1 MATSVAPET
10 RAHITSG
17 WVFALL
23 STVAF
28 STVTPFGKSI
38 IVEGVPS
45 TAVIVIRLW
54 SATVLLGL
62 FLAFNNVRRLSVSRR
77 VLLVAAVVGISN
89 GVGMMAY
96 FGSLQYISA
105 SIASMIFSLS
115 PLIVLMMLA
124 LRGEKFTYRQGVRVA
139 LGLFGVYLLIGPGGQ
154 VSLFGVVLAAVSI
167 VTVPLQLVLIQ
178 WFLPDGDAQ
187 ASSFYATAA
196 MALTATVGW
205 ILFGLPWQTPTLN
218 GWAAI
223 ASITLLGTV
232 LGRLWMFMA
241 IQRIGG
247 GQVGLLAPLETLLT
261 VIWSVAFLN
270 EWLTPLQWVGG
281 AFILFSALLA
291 IQRLGRVRLQRL
303 KSD

>member
-1 MATSVAPET
+1 MSTSLASATRT
-10 RAHITSG
+10 QTTSG
-17 WVFALL
+17 WLFAIL

-28 STVTPFGKSI
+28 STVTPFGKSVI
-38 IVEGVPS
+38 TEGVPT
-45 TAVIVIRLW
+45 TAIIVIRLW
-54 SATVLLGL
+54 SATALLGL
-62 FLAFNNVRRLSVSRR
+62 FLAFNNARRLRVSRR
-77 VLLVAAVVGISN
+77 VLLVAAVVGVSN

-96 FGSLQYISA
+96 FSSLSYISA

-115 PLIVLMMLA
+115 PLVVLMMLA
-124 LRGEKFTYRQGVRVA
+124 LRGEKFTYRQTVRVV

-154 VSLFGVVLAAVSI
+154 VNLFGVLLAAVSI
-167 VTVPLQLVLIQ
+167 FTVPLQLVLIQ

-196 MALTATVGW
+196 MALTATMGW
-205 ILFGLPWQTPTLN
+205 VLFGLPWQTPTLN
-218 GWAAI
+218 GWVAI
-223 ASITLLGTV
+223 ASITVLGTV

-261 VIWSVAFLN
+261 VIWSLAFLS
-270 EWLTPLQWVGG
+270 EWLTPLQWLGG

-291 IQRLGRVRLQRL
+291 IQRLGRVRLQKL
-303 KSD
+303 KHD